1 MNQDVLSKS
10 YADSLNSYLSQHQDD
25 PLNDHDRYARR
36 PSIQSNLSN
45 MIGISRTPSMTNYY
59 QTMTGGGP
67 SSTVPYSNNMVK
79 KGSMNEILPEN
90 AILSRTN
97 TVTTAASIPYEDDG
111 DSYNNYDPEATTTP
125 YDDDDEPTPLPKMQ
139 MFIICIILF
148 SEPMTSTILLPFI
161 YFMVFFLFIYIFGFS
176 LQQKHVFRCF
186 DNDINMTPFFL
197 GSFLYL

>member
-10 YADSLNSYLSQHQDD
+10 YTDSLNSYLSQHQDD
-25 PLNDHDRYARR
+25 PLNDQDRYARR

-59 QTMTGGGP
+59 QTMTGGGS
-67 SSTVPYSNNMVK
+67 SSTTPYNNNMIK
-79 KGSMNEILPEN
+79 KGSINEILPEN

-111 DSYNNYDPEATTTP
+111 DSYNNYDPEATTTA
-125 YDDDDEPTPLPKMQ
+125 YDDDEPTPLPKMQ

-161 YFMVFFLFIYIFGFS
+161 YFMVFLLFIYIFGSPFNKNIS
-176 LQQKHVFRCF
+176 SDVVDH
-186 DNDINMTPFFL
+186 NINMTPFFFFEPL
-197 GSFLYL
+197 LYL